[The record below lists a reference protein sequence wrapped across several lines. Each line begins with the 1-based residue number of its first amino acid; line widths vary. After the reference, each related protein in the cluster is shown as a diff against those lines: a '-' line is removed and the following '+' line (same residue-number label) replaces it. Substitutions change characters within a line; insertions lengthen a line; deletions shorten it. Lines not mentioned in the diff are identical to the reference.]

1 MDRRRQ
7 VRPPARHTRPPVR
20 RPVRRQAERP
30 RSVERPPVKVEGRR
44 KRKPRRDITLS
55 ILDFFAN
62 IGRGIKRG
70 YLRARTMR
78 HFRTVSTFVA
88 LIFAISAAILVFSV
102 ATRPNA
108 LEIYLDGGTVPV
120 GVVRMDGGRQ
130 VTPEYITRHATA
142 RLETQLGSHV
152 RLVSEI
158 EANPLRIGTG
168 TAALTFDNLI
178 TALVNSLDYYVWGA
192 IIIVDGAPSAALS
205 SSNAAESLLSDIA
218 GGLRQGGGAMSFQ
231 HVFAQEVE
239 IENIYVRRQEL
250 MTRDAAYRAL
260 TTPREVP
267 GFHIIQRGET
277 FWSIG
282 LSIGMSESDLIAAN
296 PGVDYTALQVGQR
309 IAVVRTVPVLSAAG
323 D

>member
-1 MDRRRQ
+1 MDRRKQ
-7 VRPPARHTRPPVR
+7 VRPPVRTTAR
-20 RPVRRQAERP
+20 RPVRKPVQRQG
-30 RSVERPPVKVEGRR
+30 PPMKSARRR
-44 KRKPRRDITLS
+44 KRKPRRDITLNV
-55 ILDFFAN
+55 LDFFAN
-62 IGRGIKRG
+62 VGRGIKRG

-88 LIFAISAAILVFSV
+88 LIFAIFAATLIFSV

-108 LEIYLDGGTVPV
+108 LEIYLDEGSVSI
-120 GVVRMDGGRQ
+120 GVIRMDGGRQ

-158 EANPLRIGTG
+158 EAEPIRVGTG
-168 TAALTFDNLI
+168 TATLTFDNLI

-192 IIIVDGAPSAALS
+192 AVIVDGTPSAILPS
-205 SSNAAESLLSDIA
+205 SHAAESLLSDIA
-218 GGLRQGGGAMSFQ
+218 SGLRHGGSTMPFRY
-231 HVFAQEVE
+231 VFAQDVE
-239 IENIYVRRQEL
+239 IDSRYVRRGEL

-260 TTPREVP
+260 TAPREMP
-267 GFHIIQRGET
+267 GIHIVQRGDT

-296 PGVDYTALQVGQR
+296 PGVNHLALQVGQR
-309 IAVVRTVPVLSAAG
+309 ISVVRNVPVLSAA